1 MPWVEVIGYV
11 GSVLVA
17 GSLVMVSVV
26 KLRVIN
32 LGGAV
37 AFVAYGLLIGSYPLV
52 LTNGFITVVNV
63 YHLSRIFRADLNG
76 FTYVSIDES
85 RRDRLDEFIEAYRD
99 DVFRFHP
106 RFSLDFLDQAFAG
119 AGRVYLAQRNLR
131 TEGFAYYVQRS
142 HIDAWP
148 DEEVAGLFSAV
159 DRDLD
164 PARTAYVPVDYI
176 TRSYRDLGLVDRLH
190 EQLIADLQ
198 PEVKFLVSIAERSC
212 RKTNKFLAASGHV
225 RAVQSEHY
233 NLYVKTLA

>member
-11 GSVLVA
+11 ASVLVA

-37 AFVAYGLLIGSYPLV
+37 AFVAYGLLIGAFSLV
-52 LTNGFITVVNV
+52 LTNGFIVVVNV

-76 FTYVSIDES
+76 FTYVPIDAS
-85 RRDRLDEFIEAYRD
+85 RRDRLDEFIELYRD

-106 RFSLDFLDQAFAG
+106 GFSLDFLDRAFAG

-131 TEGFAYYVQRS
+131 TEGFAYYVQLS
-142 HIDAWP
+142 HVDEWP
-148 DEEVAGLFSAV
+148 ANEVSGLFSAV
-159 DRDLD
+159 ERDLD
-164 PARTAYVPVDYI
+164 FAHTVYVPVDYV
-176 TRSYRDLGLVDRLH
+176 TRSYRDLGLVDKLH
-190 EQLIADLQ
+190 QQLVADLP
-198 PEVKFLVSIAERSC
+198 PESKFLVSVADRSC
-212 RKTNKFLAASGHV
+212 RKTNKFLAGSGHV
-225 RAVQSEHY
+225 RVAQSEHY